1 MSALVL
7 AAGAA
12 LVLALWV
19 FWLQLKLRNARAREL
34 RAYGRGRMDGGA
46 GVLGF
51 KRPWPD
57 EMKPEPLA
65 PWWAR

>member
-34 RAYGRGRMDGGA
+34 RAYDRGRTEGA
-46 GVLGF
+46 AGI
-51 KRPWPD
+51 PWPD